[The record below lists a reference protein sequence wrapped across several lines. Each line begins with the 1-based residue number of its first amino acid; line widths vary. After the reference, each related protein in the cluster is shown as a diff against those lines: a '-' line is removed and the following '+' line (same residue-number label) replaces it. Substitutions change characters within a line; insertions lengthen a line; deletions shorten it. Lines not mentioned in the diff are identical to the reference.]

1 MKRTAKVSK
10 YLNIGINLVILVGSF
25 FYIYSVFNNKMP
37 EFSNLF
43 ENFAF
48 IPASQIAFFVG
59 TLVLLML
66 VNWGLESLKW
76 KWLISPIYKISFFSA
91 FKSIL
96 LGVFTGLFLPNRTGE
111 WMGRIFSV
119 PNSSKAALFVHTMI
133 GNFAQ
138 LLTTIIMGIVAL
150 IYFSNF
156 RSQLWQQISTIETL
170 GGIPIKYWIVMVITL
185 VIIFIATMLYLN
197 SKTKRIKE
205 SLKYLQEISLATY
218 VKIAV
223 ISGFRYLV
231 FTLQYLLMFA
241 LFSVKIPLFDLIML
255 ISLYFFI
262 LAAIPSVVYTE
273 AGIRGGVGVFL
284 FGLYSHLQG
293 IDEWSMATQVV
304 LVTLIVWLVNII
316 LPAIVGSVFLYRL
329 KFFEK

>member
-1 MKRTAKVSK
+1 MKRTTKVSK
-10 YLNIGINLVILVGSF
+10 YLNIGINLIILVGSF
-25 FYIYSVFNNKMP
+25 FYIYSVFNKKTA
-37 EFSNLF
+37 EFSSLF

-48 IPASQIAFFVG
+48 IPASQIAFFIG
-59 TLVLLML
+59 TLILLML

-76 KWLISPIYKISFFSA
+76 KSLISPIYKISFFSA

-119 PNSSKAALFVHTMI
+119 PNSSKTALFVHTMI

-138 LLTTIIMGIVAL
+138 LLTTLIMGIVAL

-156 RSQLWQQISTIETL
+156 RSQLWQHISTIETL
-170 GGIPIKYWIVMVITL
+170 GGIPIKYWIIMVITII
-185 VIIFIATMLYLN
+185 IIFIATMLYLN
-197 SKTKRIKE
+197 NKTKQIKE
-205 SLKYLQEISLATY
+205 SLKYLQEISLAIY
-218 VKIAV
+218 IKIFA
-223 ISGFRYLV
+223 ISGLRYFV

-241 LFSVKIPLFDLIML
+241 LFSVKIPLFDLTML
-255 ISLYFFI
+255 ISLYFLI

-273 AGIRGGVGVFL
+273 VGIRGGVGVFL
-284 FGLYSHLQG
+284 FGLYSHLHG
-293 IDEWSMATQVV
+293 INEWSMATQVV

-316 LPAIVGSVFLYRL
+316 FPAIVGSIFLYRL